1 MHKFYQRPPQQI
13 MTIDYCLLW
22 IDSKKAHLRG
32 FEHRGLRL
40 NRLSTRIRS
49 GSNHSLPMERALSS
63 LITSH
68 AEGGRIDV
76 HVAFLHHLPHLL
88 VQLAVAAHALHHLA

>member
-1 MHKFYQRPPQQI
+1 MLNTLVYKFEQ
-13 MTIDYCLLW
+13 
-22 IDSKKAHLRG
+22 G
-32 FEHRGLRL
+32 VF
-40 NRLSTRIRS
+40 TRVRS
-49 GSNHSLPMERALSS
+49 RSYSCLPMERALSS

-88 VQLAVAAHALHHLA
+88 VQLAVPAHALHHLA